1 MAKKLKKS
9 EIKEYTLALTD
20 LIVQSELVDELDIFT
35 AFKDSLY
42 DTTISGKEDIIDS
55 ESHFGGETSIVSF
68 YMLAIIAWVS
78 KTLASE
84 GLKITK
90 IALHTWFTNNKE
102 KIYKK
107 YKSEKYQN
115 AIKIIEKYLEKE
127 VGKK

>member
-1 MAKKLKKS
+1 MAKKITKS
-9 EIKEYTLALTD
+9 EIKESTLTLTN
-20 LIVQSELVDELDIFT
+20 LIVQSELIDEVEVFT

-42 DTTISGKEDIIDS
+42 DTTIFGKEDIIDS

-68 YMLAIIAWVS
+68 YILAIIAWVS

-90 IALHTWFTNNKE
+90 IALHAWFIENKD

-107 YKSEKYQN
+107 YKSSKYQN

-127 VGKK
+127 VGEK